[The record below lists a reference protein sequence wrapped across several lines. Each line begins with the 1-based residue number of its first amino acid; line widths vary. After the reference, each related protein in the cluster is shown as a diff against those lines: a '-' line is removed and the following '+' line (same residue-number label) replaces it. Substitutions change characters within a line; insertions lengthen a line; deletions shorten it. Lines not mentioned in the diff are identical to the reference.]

1 MTRVWNGLRRKTAR
15 RVTLESIV
23 NNPEIDRTHACIR
36 PAIELFRR
44 KRGWNNPLMT
54 AVFEYYE
61 LAHSD
66 PHPNPLPGG
75 EGLY

>member
-1 MTRVWNGLRRKTAR
+1 VKRKTAPH
-15 RVTLESIV
+15 VTLKSIA

-44 KRGWNNPLMT
+44 KRGWNETLMI
-54 AVFEYYE
+54 ALFDYDE
-61 LAHSD
+61 LAYSD